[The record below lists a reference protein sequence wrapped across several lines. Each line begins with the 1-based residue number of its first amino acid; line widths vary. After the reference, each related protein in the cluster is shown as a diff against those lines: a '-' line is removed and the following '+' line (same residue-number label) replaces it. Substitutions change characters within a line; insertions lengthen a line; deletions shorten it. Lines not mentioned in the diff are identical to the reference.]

1 MVKHS
6 IGKYLTKFEIEIS
19 LHWQKFLMVSFS
31 DVHEM
36 IICLDFGSENQGG
49 IARISDEEMFP
60 KCLKSL
66 CVVLKILS
74 PDIVKLSLL
83 IFSIFSAL
91 LSARNASDVVVFN
104 SRFPVDWRWFLKQVT
119 NLSSEFFSWV
129 LGNGMGSWKV
139 TSCSWL

>member
-1 MVKHS
+1 MIGINWYKHLVKHS
-6 IGKYLTKFEIEIS
+6 IGKYLTKFGIEIS
-19 LHWQKFLMVSFS
+19 LHWQKLLVVSYS

-49 IARISDEEMFP
+49 IARISDVEIFP

-74 PDIVKLSLL
+74 PDIVRLSLL

-91 LSARNASDVVVFN
+91 LSARNASDVVVFS
-104 SRFPVDWRWFLKQVT
+104 SRFPVD
-119 NLSSEFFSWV
+119 
-129 LGNGMGSWKV
+129 
-139 TSCSWL
+139 

>member
-104 SRFPVDWRWFLKQVT
+104 SRFPVD
-119 NLSSEFFSWV
+119 
-129 LGNGMGSWKV
+129 
-139 TSCSWL
+139 